1 MENQEKIVC
10 KWLKVQEPRE
20 GRMCTVGVMIGV
32 PVDGPNGEKLF
43 NADYSV
49 CNEEYDEFDRDL
61 AWRIAYG
68 RAKACRPARAKKRVM
83 KRVHST
89 WYGRQLQVS
98 EEFASFCLR
107 CQTYFK
113 DRQPT
118 AKAKEILDGSG
129 NGTDVL

>member
-1 MENQEKIVC
+1 MEIQEKIVC

-20 GRMCTVGVMIGV
+20 GRICTVGVMVGV
-32 PVDGPNGEKLF
+32 PIDGPNGEKLF

-68 RAKACRPARAKKRVM
+68 RAKACRPARAKKRVV

-89 WYGRQLQVS
+89 WYGKQMRLS
-98 EEFASFCLR
+98 EEFADFCLR
-107 CQTYFK
+107 CRTYFK
-113 DRQPT
+113 DREP
-118 AKAKEILDGSG
+118 AGKAEAVLDGGSAG
-129 NGTDVL
+129 AE

>member
-1 MENQEKIVC
+1 MENQEKLVC

-20 GRMCTVGVMIGV
+20 GRMCTVGVMVGV

-49 CNEEYDEFDRDL
+49 CNEEYDEFDREL

-68 RAKACRPARAKKRVM
+68 RAKACRAARAAKTIVYR
-83 KRVHST
+83 RHGT
-89 WYGRQLQVS
+89 WYGSQMRLS
-98 EEFASFCLR
+98 EEFPKFCER

-113 DRQPT
+113 DREPT
-118 AKAKEILDGSG
+118 AKAKTVLDNIL
-129 NGTDVL
+129 NCPNY